1 MSKYRITLDGK
12 TYEMD
17 VELIGEGGAVKAAKP
32 AVAAASATAPVKSAS
47 AVSAAPVSAPAAPA
61 PSPKAPVEA
70 GSGTVIAPMP
80 GTVIRI
86 DKKVGDE
93 VKAGENVLILEA
105 MKMEN
110 EISAPVSGTI
120 AAINCTAG
128 GTVSGGDVLF
138 EVK

>member
-17 VELIGEGGAVKAAKP
+17 VELIGEGGAVKPTVKAAAP
-32 AVAAASATAPVKSAS
+32 SVVAAQPAAAAP
-47 AVSAAPVSAPAAPA
+47 AVSAAPAKQSQT
-61 PSPKAPVEA
+61 EA
-70 GSGTVIAPMP
+70 GSGSVVAPMP
-80 GTVIRI
+80 GTVIKI
-86 DKKVGDE
+86 VKNAGDE
-93 VKAGENVLILEA
+93 VKAGELVLILEA

-120 AAINCTAG
+120 ASINCTAG
-128 GTVSGGDVLF
+128 GTVNGGDVLF

>member
-1 MSKYRITLDGK
+1 MSKYRITLEGK

-32 AVAAASATAPVKSAS
+32 AAQTPKAA
-47 AVSAAPVSAPAAPA
+47 VSAPAVSASASAAVSA
-61 PSPKAPVEA
+61 PSTKVPAEA

-110 EISAPVSGTI
+110 EISSPVSGTI
-120 AAINCTAG
+120 ATINCTAG
-128 GTVSGGDVLF
+128 GTVAGGDVLF